1 MKRFILFAI
10 TGLVVFIY
18 SPQQA
23 TAAFKYQC
31 PPDTDGIDTDQDGDP
46 DNDNVCYHLGAGDG
60 FVTMADGRPL
70 YMFGFGNVM
79 GVPDD
84 QIMAQGMLGAEFP
97 APLIKAREGQ
107 KLFISLSN
115 VGMMMRPDLF
125 DPHTVHFHGFP
136 NAASVFDGVPSAS
149 VAVNM
154 NATYTYFY
162 NIVEPGTYMYH
173 CHVEATEHM
182 QMGML
187 GNLYITPIQD
197 GQEFEYPAES
207 GRFYTKFAY
216 DDGDGSTGYD
226 VDYPIQVG
234 TFDPDFHDASYGVQ
248 PLPFAMMKDRY
259 GMLNGRGYPDTVDP
273 APHSTDI
280 TELAGIPRS
289 TESQPMNSLIVAG
302 QNQRILLRISSLST
316 TEFITL
322 SAQGLIM
329 EVVGKGARIL
339 KSTDGGHLYYKTNSV
354 TVGGGE
360 SIDVIIDT
368 KDVPAGTYFLY
379 STEMN
384 FLSNNTEDYGG
395 IMTEIRVLQEGGAQ

>member
-1 MKRFILFAI
+1 MLLAF
-10 TGLVVFIY
+10 

-46 DNDNVCYHLGAGDG
+46 NNDNICYHLSAGDG

-70 YMFGFGNVM
+70 YMFGFGDVL
-79 GVPDD
+79 GVPDEMV
-84 QIMAQGMLGAEFP
+84 MAQGMLDAKFP

-115 VGMMMRPDLF
+115 VGMMIRPDLF

-136 NAASVFDGVPSAS
+136 NAAPVFDGVPSAS
-149 VAVNM
+149 ISVNM
-154 NATYTYFY
+154 NATFTYFY
-162 NIVEPGTYMYH
+162 NIVDPGTYMYH
-173 CHVEATEHM
+173 CHMEATEHM

-187 GNLYITPIQD
+187 GNLYITPVQD
-197 GQEFEYPAES
+197 GQEFEYPAAS
-207 GRFYTKFAY
+207 GRLYTKFAY
-216 DDGDGSTGYD
+216 NDGDGSTGYN

-234 TFDPDFHDASYGVQ
+234 TFDPEFHDASYTVQ
-248 PLPFAMMKDRY
+248 PLPFALMDDKY
-259 GMLNGRGYPDTVDP
+259 GMLNGRGYPETVSS
-273 APHSTDI
+273 APLSTDL
-280 TELAGIPRS
+280 TELAGVPR
-289 TESQPMNSLIVAG
+289 TVESQPYSSLVVAE

-316 TEFITL
+316 TEYITL
-322 SAQGLIM
+322 TAQGLVM

-339 KSTDGGHLYYKTNSV
+339 TSTTGEHLYYKTNSI

-368 KDVPAGTYFLY
+368 MDVPVGTYFLY
-379 STEMN
+379 TTEMN

-395 IMTEIRVLQEGGAQ
+395 IMTEIQVLQEGGAI